1 MGKTYDISK
10 LRKGLTKSISGI
22 GTGFHNPDVWLNTG
36 CYVLNY
42 IISADFNR
50 GVPLDKITM
59 FAGSSGCLPET
70 AIVKTPEK
78 TISIKELKELVKSG
92 KKVEILTP
100 SGYSEITEWFDKGL
114 MKLYR
119 ITTKN
124 HSVDCAYNHLI
135 KAVSFKDGFEW
146 KPASQLTTSDSIY
159 TESGI
164 EDITS
169 VEELE
174 EAECYDFTVN
184 NEEHNFYSNGIESH
198 NSGKSYITS
207 GNLVK
212 DALSKGVIVC
222 LIDSEDALTEE
233 WMNNLGVD
241 TNNENLIRVQTNSIE
256 KVMQTVTEMTN
267 WYSETFAETPR
278 EEQPGMYFVIDSLGA
293 LFPEDETKRF
303 DEGELSMTDGM
314 RNAGAKT
321 KLMNHLINK
330 TAGQKMGAAITNHVY
345 ASTELYSPD
354 KIGGGNKA
362 IFLSSIIVQMEKLM
376 LKEDE
381 QGNKTTEILGIRASC
396 NAIKTRWNK
405 PFEKV
410 QVQIPYT
417 TGMNPYSGLF
427 DFFESRKLLER
438 NGNKYMYK
446 SLADGHEMF
455 NEFRKNYTSE
465 MYEEMMKD
473 FTENYNK
480 KALMEAVEES
490 K

>member
-59 FAGSSGCLPET
+59 FAGSSG
-70 AIVKTPEK
+70 
-78 TISIKELKELVKSG
+78 
-92 KKVEILTP
+92 
-100 SGYSEITEWFDKGL
+100 
-114 MKLYR
+114 
-119 ITTKN
+119 
-124 HSVDCAYNHLI
+124 
-135 KAVSFKDGFEW
+135 
-146 KPASQLTTSDSIY
+146 
-159 TESGI
+159 
-164 EDITS
+164 
-169 VEELE
+169 
-174 EAECYDFTVN
+174 
-184 NEEHNFYSNGIESH
+184 
-198 NSGKSYITS
+198 SGKSYITS

-381 QGNKTTEILGIRASC
+381 QGNKTTEILGIRATCIARS
-396 NAIKTRWNK
+396 T
-405 PFEKV
+405 
-410 QVQIPYT
+410 
-417 TGMNPYSGLF
+417 NP
-427 DFFESRKLLER
+427 
-438 NGNKYMYK
+438 
-446 SLADGHEMF
+446 
-455 NEFRKNYTSE
+455 
-465 MYEEMMKD
+465 
-473 FTENYNK
+473 
-480 KALMEAVEES
+480 
-490 K
+490 